1 VGSHD
6 VVDKASTCETG
17 GYCGLVTIENLD
29 GVIFGA
35 SPMNNISS

>member
-29 GVIFGA
+29 VPVVVTVPANQGKK
-35 SPMNNISS
+35 